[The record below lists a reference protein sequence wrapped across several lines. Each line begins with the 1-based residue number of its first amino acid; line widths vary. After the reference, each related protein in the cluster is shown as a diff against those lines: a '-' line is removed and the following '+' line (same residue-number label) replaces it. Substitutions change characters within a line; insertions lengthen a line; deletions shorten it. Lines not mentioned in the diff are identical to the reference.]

1 MAQLEKL
8 VPLIL
13 KWEGGY
19 VDDPADKGG
28 PTNEGVTLS
37 TWKQQGYDKNGD
49 GVIDVEDLKLMTA
62 DEMVERIL
70 RPLYW
75 NRWQAD
81 RIASQALAN
90 ILVDW
95 VWGSGRYGITIP
107 QGILGV
113 EADGIVG
120 EQTLHRLNAYPD
132 TPGLFEKIKQVRR
145 AFLNMICVNRPENRR
160 FLKGWLNRL
169 NDFRWIP
176 MALLFGILLSCRTVK
191 KTEMLTEKQ
200 TVETQRIASLHA
212 GQQEQEEQNTHLSE
226 ARNETLTTETL
237 TAVFDTL
244 GSQLVLKEI
253 RLSRTTSGR
262 TVHAEQQAERRT
274 VGTETVDGNEKVE
287 TQLTASLHAESK
299 EKPVRNPIVG
309 WIVGWIVG
317 GVVVALVVGIAGW
330 KKFIRLH

>member
-1 MAQLEKL
+1 MAKLANL

-28 PTNEGVTLS
+28 PTNEGVTLL

-49 GVIDVEDLKLMTA
+49 GVIDAADLKLMTA

-70 RPLYW
+70 RPHYW

-81 RIASQALAN
+81 RIDSQALAN

-120 EQTLHRLNAYPD
+120 ERTLHRLNAYPD
-132 TPGLFEKIKQVRR
+132 PPGLFEKIKQMRR
-145 AFLNMICVNRPENRR
+145 AYLQMICIDRPENRR

-176 MALLFGILLSCRTVK
+176 LALLFCILFSCRTVK

-200 TVETQRIASLHA
+200 TVETQRTTSLHTER
-212 GQQEQEEQNTHLSE
+212 QEQEEQNTHSSE
-226 ARNETLTTETL
+226 AQNEIRTTETL

-287 TQLTASLHAESK
+287 TQGTTSLHAESK
-299 EKPVRNPIVG
+299 EQPVRNPVVG
-309 WIVGWIVG
+309 WMVGAVAALALVGW
-317 GVVVALVVGIAGW
+317 LVLKF
-330 KKFIRLH
+330 KKMKS